1 MYIHKF
7 IFQIKKQEWFHLRK
21 TFWRDLISKNKKTKY
36 ITKKVKTKP
45 SLSPSE
51 SITGEINTTVKS
63 ILLIEAIT
71 KADNVLSF
79 VLVISFIVQKV
90 IKTKATLKRYIFQR
104 GIIKRI
110 S

>member
-1 MYIHKF
+1 
-7 IFQIKKQEWFHLRK
+7 
-21 TFWRDLISKNKKTKY
+21 
-36 ITKKVKTKP
+36 
-45 SLSPSE
+45 
-51 SITGEINTTVKS
+51 
-63 ILLIEAIT
+63 
-71 KADNVLSF
+71 VLSF

>member
-51 SITGEINTTVKS
+51 SIIGEIKITVKS
-63 ILLIEAIT
+63 ILLTDAIT
-71 KADNVLSF
+71 KADSVLSF
-79 VLVISFIVQKV
+79 VFVIRIIVQKV
-90 IKTKATLKRYIFQR
+90 IKTKRTLKRYIFQR
-104 GIIKRI
+104 GIIKSI